1 MVVVLNFLTF
11 LVAPLARQLNVV
23 VVSSPSN
30 VVVST
35 GEVVVSSSTV
45 YSELSSE
52 KIVVYSSSLK
62 KFSLTK
68 LTTDCFKI
76 KF

>member
-52 KIVVYSSSLK
+52 KIVVNSSSLK
-62 KFSLTK
+62 KV
-68 LTTDCFKI
+68 
-76 KF
+76 